1 MPLIIA
7 GQWSSNSKENSLELN
22 AVDVVGLSAMFFSLP
37 IAILVPAIDFA
48 FPPVMVGVV
57 GEECCVEENDSV
69 NG

>member
-1 MPLIIA
+1 MLIQFQ
-7 GQWSSNSKENSLELN
+7 GNSLASN

-37 IAILVPAIDFA
+37 IAIVVPGIDLA
-48 FPPVMVGVV
+48 FPPVVVGVV